1 MSNVSF
7 RGKYVIYA
15 INTPCDDFP
24 VKHFQQELRMADSI
38 DIGFVIFPRVTQ
50 LDFTGPLQ
58 VLSRVP
64 GARTHLV
71 GKSMAPIASDTVLT
85 ITPTTTFA
93 DCPQL
98 DVICVPGGL
107 GTDALLDDDETLD
120 FLRRQ
125 AKAARYVTSVCT
137 GSMVLAAAGLLDG
150 YRATTHWSAMGFL
163 KPLGAIPEK
172 TRVCTDRNRI
182 TGGGVTAGIDFGL
195 TLAEK
200 LSDRTT
206 AEMIQLTLEYN
217 PAPPFN
223 AGSPET
229 APAAVMAKLQ
239 ERFAAAAASGAS
251 NRAAAVA
258 RAAART
264 AKASA

>member
-1 MSNVSF
+1 MVDTIS
-7 RGKYVIYA
+7 
-15 INTPCDDFP
+15 
-24 VKHFQQELRMADSI
+24 
-38 DIGFVIFPRVTQ
+38 IGFVIFPRVTQ

-64 GARTHLV
+64 GAKTYLI
-71 GKSMAPIASDTVLT
+71 GKTMEPIPSDTVLT

-107 GTDALLDDDETLD
+107 GTDALLNDDETLD
-120 FLRRQ
+120 FLRKQ
-125 AKAARYVTSVCT
+125 AKSARYVTSVCT

-163 KPLGAIPEK
+163 APLGAIPEK
-172 TRVCTDRNRI
+172 TRVCIDRNRM

-206 AEMIQLTLEYN
+206 AQMIQLTLEYN
-217 PAPPFN
+217 PAPPFTS
-223 AGSPET
+223 GSPET
-229 APAAVMAKLQ
+229 APPEVLAGLQ
-239 ERFAAAAASGAS
+239 QRFAAAAASGAS
-251 NRAAAVA
+251 MREAAVA
-258 RAAART
+258 RASQRI
-264 AKASA
+264 KASA

>member
-1 MSNVSF
+1 MPET
-7 RGKYVIYA
+7 I
-15 INTPCDDFP
+15 
-24 VKHFQQELRMADSI
+24 Q
-38 DIGFVIFPRVTQ
+38 IGFLIFPRVTQ

-64 GARTHLV
+64 GAKTYLV
-71 GKSMAPIASDTVLT
+71 AKRIEPIASDTVLT
-85 ITPTTTFA
+85 ITPTATFA

-107 GTDALLDDDETLD
+107 GSDALLNDDETLD
-120 FLRRQ
+120 FLRKQ
-125 AKAARYVTSVCT
+125 AERARYVTSVCT

-150 YRATTHWSAMGFL
+150 YRATTHWSAMGYL
-163 KPLGAIPEK
+163 APLGAIPEDA
-172 TRVCTDRNRI
+172 RVCIDRNRI

-223 AGSPET
+223 AGSPKT
-229 APAAVMAKLQ
+229 ASAAVLERLQ
-239 ERFAAAAASGAS
+239 ARFAAAASSGS
-251 NRAAAVA
+251 SSREAAVT
-258 RAAART
+258 RATERM
-264 AKASA
+264 KESV

>member
-1 MSNVSF
+1 M
-7 RGKYVIYA
+7 
-15 INTPCDDFP
+15 PDP
-24 VKHFQQELRMADSI
+24 VQ
-38 DIGFVIFPRVTQ
+38 IGFVIFPRVTQ

-64 GARTHLV
+64 GAQTHLV
-71 GKSMAPIASDTVLT
+71 AKTTAPVASDTVLS
-85 ITPTTTFA
+85 ITPTVTFN

-98 DVICVPGGL
+98 DVICVPGGM
-107 GTDALLDDDETLD
+107 GTDFLLNDEETLE

-125 AKAARYVTSVCT
+125 AKAARFVTSVCT
-137 GSMVLAAAGLLDG
+137 GSLVLAAAGLLDG
-150 YRATTHWSAMGFL
+150 YRATTHWSAMGYL
-163 KPLGAIPEK
+163 GRLGAIPEQ
-172 TRVCTDRNRI
+172 TRVCTDRNRM

-223 AGSPET
+223 AGSPDT
-229 APAAVMAKLQ
+229 AGRRRSDAPAA
-239 ERFAAAAASGAS
+239 RP
-251 NRAAAVA
+251 A
-258 RAAART
+258 RAARARRERSQ
-264 AKASA
+264 APSGKGPGICWRRRRSGNGSRSAAARRPRA

>member
-1 MSNVSF
+1 
-7 RGKYVIYA
+7 
-15 INTPCDDFP
+15 
-24 VKHFQQELRMADSI
+24 MADI
-38 DIGFVIFPRVTQ
+38 NIGFLIFPRITQ

-64 GARTHLV
+64 GAKTHLV
-71 GKSMAPIASDTVLT
+71 GKRIEPIPSDTVLT

-107 GTDALLDDDETLD
+107 GTDALLNDDETLD
-120 FLRRQ
+120 FLRKQ
-125 AKAARYVTSVCT
+125 AKAAQYVTSVCT

-150 YRATTHWSAMGFL
+150 YRATTHWSAIGYL
-163 KPLGAIPEK
+163 GQLGAIPEK

-223 AGSPET
+223 SGSPET
-229 APAAVMAKLQ
+229 APPAVIEKLQ
-239 ERFAAAAASGAS
+239 QRFAAAAASGAS
-251 NRAAAVA
+251 DRAAAVA
-258 RAAART
+258 RAAERI
-264 AKASA
+264 KAA

>member
-1 MSNVSF
+1 MPDP
-7 RGKYVIYA
+7 I
-15 INTPCDDFP
+15 
-24 VKHFQQELRMADSI
+24 Q
-38 DIGFVIFPRVTQ
+38 IGFVVFPRVTQ

-64 GARTHLV
+64 GAKTHLV
-71 GKSMAPIASDTVLT
+71 AKSKEPVPSDTVLSV
-85 ITPTTTFA
+85 TPTATFA

-98 DVICVPGGL
+98 DVICVPGGM
-107 GTDALLDDDETLD
+107 GTDFLLNDEETLD

-125 AKAARYVTSVCT
+125 AKGAKYVTSVCT
-137 GSMVLAAAGLLDG
+137 GSLVLAAAGLLDG
-150 YRATTHWSAMGFL
+150 YRATTHWSAMGYL
-163 KPLGAIPEK
+163 GRLGAIPEK
-172 TRVCTDRNRI
+172 TRVCIDRNRM

-217 PAPPFN
+217 PAPPFS

-229 APAAVMAKLQ
+229 APAEAMERLGKLFASAGAGAAQRETEVAK
-239 ERFAAAAASGAS
+239 
-251 NRAAAVA
+251 
-258 RAAART
+258 AAARV
-264 AKASA
+264 KEKV